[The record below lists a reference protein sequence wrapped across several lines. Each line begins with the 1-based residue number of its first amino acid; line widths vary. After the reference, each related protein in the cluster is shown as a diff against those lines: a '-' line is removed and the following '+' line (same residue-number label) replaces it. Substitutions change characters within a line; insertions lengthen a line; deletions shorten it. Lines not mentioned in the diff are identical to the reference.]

1 MTTDWQPRL
10 PPSPAPLLPPTVPPP
25 VARTRPGRGRKV
37 AVATAAAVTL
47 AVASGGVGAS
57 VALRLDD
64 EAATTTTPATVTP
77 VVAGARAGADLTRSS
92 LALDGE
98 RLDVAGVLAS
108 LAGSVVSVDTTI
120 AVQQGPY
127 WSEGQGAGTGIV
139 MDDRGHV
146 LTNAHVV
153 EGATEVTVTLD
164 HDDTARAA
172 RVVAADA
179 AEDIAVL
186 EVADTEGLVPATFGR
201 DDEVQIGDEVVAVG
215 NALALEGDLSVT
227 RGIVSGLDRSIQ
239 TANGTLEGLVQ
250 TDASISS
257 GNSGGPLV
265 DALGRVIGVNSAVA
279 TGNGSIAAENV
290 GFVISVDRALAVAA
304 DLLGAAEPAAAA

>member
-1 MTTDWQPRL
+1 
-10 PPSPAPLLPPTVPPP
+10 
-25 VARTRPGRGRKV
+25 VA
-37 AVATAAAVTL
+37 AVAAVTL
-47 AVASGGVGAS
+47 AVASAGVGAS

-64 EAATTTTPATVTP
+64 EPAPTTTAPAAVTP
-77 VVAGARAGADLTRSS
+77 VVAAPAPDLDRSS
-92 LALDGE
+92 LTLDGE

-120 AVQQGPY
+120 QVQQGPY

-139 MDDRGHV
+139 MDDQGHV

-153 EGATEVTVTLD
+153 EGATTVTVTLD
-164 HDDTARAA
+164 HDDTARPA
-172 RVVAADA
+172 RVVAADPA
-179 AEDIAVL
+179 ADIAVL
-186 EVADTEGLVPATFGR
+186 EVADTAGLVPATFGR

-227 RGIVSGLDRSIQ
+227 RGIVSGLDRSIE
-239 TANGTLEGLVQ
+239 TGYGTLDGLVQ

-279 TGNGSIAAENV
+279 TSNGTTAVENV
-290 GFVISVDRALAVAA
+290 GFVISVDRALEVAA
-304 DLLGAAEPAAAA
+304 GLLAGPATA